1 MAFLAKGAQGQNKE
15 GNREL
20 MPHRASGHTVE
31 AGVTLMPGGHRTQ
44 DKEEEEARPVAA
56 VCSAGLL
63 QHWASVVF
71 ISSSRLL
78 SSMAS
83 LHLPS
88 TDTELSPWRPQH
100 TAQACG
106 EGRPPP
112 SPGAQASLE
121 F

>member
-20 MPHRASGHTVE
+20 MAHRASGHTVE
-31 AGVTLMPGGHRTQ
+31 AGVTLMPGGHSTQ
-44 DKEEEEARPVAA
+44 DEKEEEACGGRLLCRAP
-56 VCSAGLL
+56 SALGQRGPHLL
-63 QHWASVVF
+63 QQAAEQHGVTALA
-71 ISSSRLL
+71 IHRHGALTL
-78 SSMAS
+78 GA
-83 LHLPS
+83 
-88 TDTELSPWRPQH
+88 TAH